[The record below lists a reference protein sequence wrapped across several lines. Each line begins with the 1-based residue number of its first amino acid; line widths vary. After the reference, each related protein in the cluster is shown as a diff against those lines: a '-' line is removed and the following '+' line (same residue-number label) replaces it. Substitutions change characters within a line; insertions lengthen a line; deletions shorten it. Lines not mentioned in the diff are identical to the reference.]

1 MVDPEVIHRVAGAAL
16 LGGVMVLF
24 GAGYAIF
31 HALAGLTGSR
41 RMVGVSLLCYAL
53 LCGCAVA
60 FSALLKLAGW
70 WLALMGLL
78 LIGYFIAPRFIW
90 RLSLALHGESAQSP
104 ASDRADPSAEPS
116 LIETEVSRHE

>member
-1 MVDPEVIHRVAGAAL
+1 MVEPEVIHRVAGAAL

-41 RMVGVSLLCYAL
+41 RMAGASILSYGLLCCCAVGFAAL
-53 LCGCAVA
+53 LQ
-60 FSALLKLAGW
+60 LADW

-78 LIGYFIAPRFIW
+78 LIGYFVAPRFIW
-90 RLSLALHGESAQSP
+90 KLSLALHGESPQNNEALGP
-104 ASDRADPSAEPS
+104 ATATDMEA
-116 LIETEVSRHE
+116 SRHE

>member
-1 MVDPEVIHRVAGAAL
+1 MVEPEVIHRVAGAAL

-41 RMVGVSLLCYAL
+41 RMLGVSILCYAL
-53 LCGCAVA
+53 LCCCTVG
-60 FSALLKLAGW
+60 FALLLQLADW

-78 LIGYFIAPRFIW
+78 LIGYFVAPRFIW
-90 RLSLALHGESAQSP
+90 KLSLAVHGEAPHISQ
-104 ASDRADPSAEPS
+104 
-116 LIETEVSRHE
+116 ETPPQATSKDTEGRHE

>member
-1 MVDPEVIHRVAGAAL
+1 MVEPEVIHRVAGAAL

-41 RMVGVSLLCYAL
+41 GMARASILSYGLLCCCAVGFAAL
-53 LCGCAVA
+53 LQ
-60 FSALLKLAGW
+60 LADW

-78 LIGYFIAPRFIW
+78 LIGYFVAPRFIW
-90 RLSLALHGESAQSP
+90 KLSLAVHGENSHINREAP
-104 ASDRADPSAEPS
+104 RHTTVTDMEA
-116 LIETEVSRHE
+116 SRHE